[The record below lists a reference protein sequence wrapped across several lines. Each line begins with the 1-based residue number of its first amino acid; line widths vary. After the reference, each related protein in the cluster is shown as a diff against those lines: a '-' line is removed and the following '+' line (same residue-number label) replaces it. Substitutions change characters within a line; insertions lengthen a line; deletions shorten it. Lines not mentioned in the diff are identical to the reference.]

1 MAKTELNDINDAT
14 LRDGKREDILTLL
27 YKKNNNNWQM
37 TILSLFCITII
48 PIIFI
53 TEKKKKKE

>member
-27 YKKNNNNWQM
+27 YKKNNNY
-37 TILSLFCITII
+37 
-48 PIIFI
+48 
-53 TEKKKKKE
+53 